1 MCTRS
6 AAGVNAGD
14 MLHRQHFTLEQAN
27 AMLPTVGA
35 ILRRLRTAR
44 QELAASGFDTDLA
57 LRAEAT
63 GGAWPGRDRAAAAL
77 VITLGFERLEEMEVL
92 VRDLDRG
99 LVDFPA
105 LVDGREVY
113 LCWRLDEPEVSH
125 WHGLES
131 GFAGRRPL
139 GREARF

>member
-1 MCTRS
+1 MCIP
-6 AAGVNAGD
+6 AAPRVDAMH
-14 MLHRQHFTLEQAN
+14 MLHRRHYTLEQAN
-27 AMLPTVGA
+27 ATLPTVGA

-44 QELAASGFDTDLA
+44 QQLAQGGFDTDLA

-63 GGAWPGRDRAAAAL
+63 GGAWPGRDRAGAAL
-77 VITLGFERLEEMEVL
+77 VITLGFERLEELEVL

-99 LVDFPA
+99 LIDFPA

-113 LCWRLDEPEVSH
+113 LCWQIDEPEVSH

>member
-1 MCTRS
+1 
-6 AAGVNAGD
+6 
-14 MLHRQHFTLEQAN
+14 MLHRRHFTIEQAN
-27 AMLPTVGA
+27 AALPTLGA
-35 ILRRLRTAR
+35 LLRRLRTAR
-44 QELAASGFDTDLA
+44 RELSAGGFDTDLA
-57 LRAEAT
+57 LAAEAT
-63 GGAWPGRDRAAAAL
+63 GGAWPGRGRAAAAL
-77 VITLGFERLEEMEVL
+77 VVTLGFERLEEMEVL

-113 LCWRLDEPEVSH
+113 LCWQLDEPAVSH

-139 GREARF
+139 GREAPF